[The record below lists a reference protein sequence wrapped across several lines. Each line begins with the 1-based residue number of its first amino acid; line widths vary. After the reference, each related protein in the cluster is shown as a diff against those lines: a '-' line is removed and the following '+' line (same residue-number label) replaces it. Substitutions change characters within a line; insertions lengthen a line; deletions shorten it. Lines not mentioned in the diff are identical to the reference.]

1 MKEKR
6 IQLMVCSGT
15 GCVSN
20 HSFDIRDALEEEI
33 HKRDLQDEAEVVMT
47 GCNGFCGAGPILM
60 VQPDNVFYQFL
71 KKKDIPR
78 LVEEHLLKG
87 RPVKELMYVPPE
99 EKTPIPIMS
108 DIKFFKNQTL
118 IVLRNRGLIDP
129 ENIDDYISRDGYKAL
144 AKILTEKTPDEV
156 LNEIKASG
164 LRGRGG
170 GGFPTGLKWET
181 CKSEKSD
188 IKYVICNAD
197 EGDPGAFMD
206 RSIIEGDPHSIIE
219 GMIIGAYAIGNIR
232 NGYIYVRME
241 YPLAIKRF
249 NIAIEQA
256 KEYGLL
262 GENIFNK
269 GFDLDIEVR
278 RGAGAFI
285 CGEETALI
293 NSIQGFSGEAQAK
306 YIYPAQ
312 KGLYD
317 KPTVINNVETWANIP
332 QIILRGS
339 KWFSSIGTQ
348 AVEGVKGG
356 SKGTKVFS
364 LAGKVNNTGLVE
376 IPMGITLREIIFD
389 VGGGIP
395 NNKKFKAIQTG
406 GPSGGFIPASLL
418 DLPVDYDELTN
429 VGSMMG
435 SGGMV
440 VMDEDNCIVDMARY
454 FLNFV
459 QSESCGKCV
468 PCREGTK
475 RMLDILEK
483 VTRGQG
489 EEKDLDL
496 LEELSYNVAETSLC
510 ALGGTAP
517 NPVLSML
524 RYFRDEYEAHVK
536 YKRCPA
542 AVCKEIISSPCQ
554 HICPIN
560 TEASQYIA
568 YIARG
573 EFDKAYDI
581 IAKDNPLLGVCSRV
595 CNRPCEVKCRTGQ
608 GGESTIGIRALKR
621 AAIDYSSNK
630 KYKYEKEKQNGI
642 KVAIV
647 GSGPSGLTAAHS
659 LALKGYSPTIFES
672 ESVVGGMLVLGI
684 PNYRLPREVL
694 NDDIELVKSAGVEI
708 KTNQRLGRD
717 FSIQDLFNKGYK
729 AIYLALGAHKSLK
742 LDIPNEDAEGV
753 IPAVEFLKSA
763 NLGKKVTVGKVVAIV
778 GGGDCAMDAA
788 RSSLRSPGVEKV
800 YIIYRR
806 TRMEMP
812 AYTEEIEEALEEGI
826 EIKFLTIPTKVITKD
841 NKVCGIVCQK
851 MALGD
856 VDSSGRRRPIP
867 IEGSEYEIKIDTL
880 IQAISEEPD
889 VSCFKHEKLNISDWK
904 TLVIDE
910 ETLATNI
917 PGVFSG
923 GDVARGPGTV
933 IRAMADGK
941 KAAKSIDKYIKGEKL
956 EFEYHV
962 TRPSVY
968 VEPIELTEEEYD
980 IQKQETMKLAVNKR
994 TKNLNEVDLG
1004 LDKEFA
1010 IKEAKRCLRCDME
1023 AKVED
1028 EKNEQ
1033 VKLTA

>member
-1 MKEKR
+1 MPHR
-6 IQLMVCSGT
+6 LNLMLCTGT

-20 HSFDIRDALEEEI
+20 KSFDIMTA
-33 HKRDLQDEAEVVMT
+33 LQDELKKHNLEKEIGIVIT
-47 GCNGFCGAGPILM
+47 GCNGFCAMGPIVV
-60 VQPDNVFYQFL
+60 VQPDGIFYQKITL
-71 KKKDIPR
+71 QDVSH
-78 LVEEHLLKG
+78 LVEEHFLKG
-87 RPVKELMYVPPE
+87 RPVEKLMYVPPK
-99 EKTPIPIMS
+99 EKEPIPVMS
-108 DIKFFKNQTL
+108 DIPFFGKQML
-118 IVLRNRGLIDP
+118 ITLRNRGLIDP
-129 ENIDDYISRDGYKAL
+129 ENIDEYIARDGYKGFTKA
-144 AKILTEKTPDEV
+144 ITTITPEQV
-156 LNEIKASG
+156 IEEIKTSE

-170 GGFPTGLKWET
+170 GGFPTGLKWEVAYNT
-181 CKSEKSD
+181 PSDEKYL
-188 IKYVICNAD
+188 IVNCD

-206 RSIIEGDPHSIIE
+206 RSIVESDPHSVIE
-219 GMIIGAYAIGNIR
+219 GILIGAYALDIKKCF
-232 NGYIYVRME
+232 IYVRME
-241 YPLAIKRF
+241 YPLALKRF
-249 NIAIEQA
+249 YIAIDQA
-256 KEYGLL
+256 RKYGLL
-262 GENIFNK
+262 GKDILGK
-269 GFDLDIEVR
+269 GMDFDIEVHH
-278 RGAGAFI
+278 GAGAFI

-293 NSIQGFSGEAQAK
+293 NSIQGLPGEAEAK
-306 YIYPAQ
+306 YVYPAQ
-312 KGLYD
+312 YGLNG
-317 KPTVINNVETWANIP
+317 KPTIINNVETWATIP
-332 QIILRGS
+332 QILLRGA

-364 LAGKVNNTGLVE
+364 LVGKVNNTGLVE
-376 IPMGITLREIIFD
+376 VPMGITLREIIYD
-389 VGGGIP
+389 IGGGIKHS
-395 NNKKFKAIQTG
+395 KKFRAVQTG

-418 DLPVDYDELTN
+418 DLPVDYEELLK

-440 VMDEDNCIVDMARY
+440 VMDEDNCMVDMARY
-454 FLNFV
+454 FLDFV

-475 RMLDILEK
+475 RMLDILNRI
-483 VTRGQG
+483 TRGQG
-489 EEKDLDL
+489 REEDLEL
-496 LEELSYNVAETSLC
+496 LEELCYNIAETSLC

-524 RYFRDEYEAHVK
+524 HYFKDEYEAHVK
-536 YKRCPA
+536 YKRCSA
-542 AVCKEIISSPCQ
+542 AVCKSIISSPCQ
-554 HICPIN
+554 HVCPID
-560 TEASQYIA
+560 TEASEYIA

-573 EFDKAYDI
+573 EFDKAYEI
-581 IAKDNPLLGVCSRV
+581 IVKDNPLLGVCSRV
-595 CNRPCEVKCRTGQ
+595 CNHPCEMKCRTGQ
-608 GGESTIGIRALKR
+608 GGGDPVSIRALKR

-647 GSGPSGLTAAHS
+647 GSGPSGLTAAHA
-659 LALKGYSPTIFES
+659 LALKGYSPTIYEA
-672 ESVVGGMLVLGI
+672 ESVVGGMLILGI

-694 NDDIELVKSAGVEI
+694 NDDIELVKSAGVDI
-708 KTNQRLGRD
+708 KTNQKLGRD
-717 FSIQDLFNKGYK
+717 FSIQDLFNKGNK

-763 NLGKKVTVGKVVAIV
+763 NLGKKVSVGKVVAIV

-788 RSSLRSPGVEKV
+788 RSALRSPGVEKV